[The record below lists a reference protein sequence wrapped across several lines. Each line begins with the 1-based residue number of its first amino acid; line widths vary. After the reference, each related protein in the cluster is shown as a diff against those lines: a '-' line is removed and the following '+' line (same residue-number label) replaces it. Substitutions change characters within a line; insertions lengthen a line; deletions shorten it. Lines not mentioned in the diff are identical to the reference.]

1 MKHLLLSLIALPAA
15 AGLGTLPARRIDL
28 NPSAGV
34 KTGLGLPVFQRASSP
49 RMTVTAAVAADAT
62 AAKAALR
69 VALASADGEPKSPA
83 VTAAIAEL
91 EQFCV
96 AEPAVSPLWVG
107 HWKVCFPRQLFET
120 QLALVQVC
128 HHLYCS
134 GDHQARLS
142 RLPWKGCAGPLHVL
156 ARPRVLQYVRCCAR
170 CRVGSPSLTLALT
183 LTPTNGANLDPC

>member
-1 MKHLLLSLIALPAA
+1 MKHLLSLIALPAA
-15 AGLGTLPARRIDL
+15 AGFGTLPARRIDT

-49 RMTVTAAVAADAT
+49 RMTVADAT

-120 QLALVQVC
+120 QLALIC
-128 HHLYCS
+128 TAGPHLYYYRRS
-134 GDHQARLS
+134 PS
-142 RLPWKGCAGPLHVL
+142 PTFPTPLERTRRAATCTRSA
-156 ARPRVLQYVRCCAR
+156 ARPSICTVLCTLLRVK
-170 CRVGSPSLTLALT
+170 P
-183 LTPTNGANLDPC
+183 

>member
-15 AGLGTLPARRIDL
+15 AGFGTLPARRIDL

-34 KTGLGLPVFQRASSP
+34 KTGLGLPFFQRASSP

-96 AEPAVSPLWVG
+96 AEPAVSPLWEG
-107 HWKVCFPRQLFET
+107 NWKVCSPGQLCT
-120 QLALVQVC
+120 YGPLYSQVC
-128 HHLYCS
+128 
-134 GDHQARLS
+134 
-142 RLPWKGCAGPLHVL
+142 LPSPTA
-156 ARPRVLQYVRCCAR
+156 VR
-170 CRVGSPSLTLALT
+170 
-183 LTPTNGANLDPC
+183 

>member
-15 AGLGTLPARRIDL
+15 AGFGTLPARRIDL

-49 RMTVTAAVAADAT
+49 RMTVAAAVAADAT

-96 AEPAVSPLWVG
+96 AEPAVSPLWEG
-107 HWKVCFPRQLFET
+107 NWKVCSPGQLCT
-120 QLALVQVC
+120 YGPLYSQVC
-128 HHLYCS
+128 
-134 GDHQARLS
+134 
-142 RLPWKGCAGPLHVL
+142 LPSPTA
-156 ARPRVLQYVRCCAR
+156 VR
-170 CRVGSPSLTLALT
+170 
-183 LTPTNGANLDPC
+183 

>member
-15 AGLGTLPARRIDL
+15 AGFGPLPARRIDL

-49 RMTVTAAVAADAT
+49 RMTVAAAVAADAT

-96 AEPAVSPLWVG
+96 AEPAVSPLWEG
-107 HWKVCFPRQLFET
+107 NWKVCSPGQLCSRT
-120 QLALVQVC
+120 ARRIVRCVC
-128 HHLYCS
+128 HHLLLS

-142 RLPWKGCAGPLHVL
+142 RLPRKGRAGPLHVL
-156 ARPRVLQYVRCCAR
+156 ARPRVLQYVRCGMHTHTACTCSA
-170 CRVGSPSLTLALT
+170 TWQ
-183 LTPTNGANLDPC
+183 ANLTDSSLAP